1 MLKIKLEELEMYK
14 TRCDALEEK
23 LATVM
28 KEKAGLIDRL
38 EEETRKKS
46 GIRTTKYDIFNSK
59 NKGCIIVS
67 FQCFRS

>member
-1 MLKIKLEELEMYK
+1 MYK
-14 TRCDALEEK
+14 TRCDVLEEK
-23 LATVM
+23 LATVT

-46 GIRTTKYDIFNSK
+46 GIRTTKYDIFNCKSRW
-59 NKGCIIVS
+59 CIIVS